1 MTLMLLAVAWL
12 LTYLVHSTILLTG
25 AAVLCALK
33 VIRSH
38 EGRDV
43 LWKVAVLGGLVSATA
58 QLALPLMPRSGIV
71 ALRPIVESPVIEA
84 RAAGPLLAP
93 AAAPARVAEPAGDF
107 ASVALFDSP
116 RRLGSFHAGWPGVVL
131 NFWLFG
137 ALACCLG
144 LFWAR
149 ADLRRRLA
157 GRRDI
162 AGGPLSDTLAEL
174 RSAAG
179 VSRPVRLTVSAAISG
194 PISFGRAEICLPERV
209 LSDLSPAEQR
219 AVLAHE
225 LGHLVRRDPAWQL
238 AGAVIA
244 AVLFLQPLNRLAR
257 RRLMEIAEYLCDDWA
272 AARSGGGLVMA
283 QCLAEVARWMRPGPE
298 LRVAP
303 ALAARPS
310 QLVARVERLV
320 QGSGR
325 GAGRRS
331 RLGVL
336 ALGVGAM
343 GLVAWSAPGVA
354 ARDLPE
360 PPPVASAAQPEPVDE
375 AIRATLSSQDGDGWL
390 SVRGNGRLLVL
401 HPRYTARL
409 TGQGRL
415 GFRQWG
421 RALRVAEGYRVTV
434 DGALVSDDTDVCA
447 DQAVRIVAPSGAVAW
462 TLQPV
467 RRAARQTTL
476 ADTRRRLRDLGE
488 QGAEADLDA
497 AIDTLVRAWAEHPE
511 ALRAAAQRLA
521 RTFEDELAPQFE
533 SLGVA
538 LGRELAPRLER
549 VSDRLGRDLGPE
561 FARLGAELGRT
572 IARSFAETE
581 LRPSVEPGAG
591 SGDFRT
597 KPRPKHR

>member
-25 AAVLCALK
+25 AAMLCALK

-43 LWKVAVLGGLVSATA
+43 LWKVALVGGLVTATA
-58 QLALPLMPRSGIV
+58 QLALPLVPRTAIV

-84 RAAGPLLAP
+84 RAAGPLLASPSPSPFPSPP
-93 AAAPARVAEPAGDF
+93 AAAPVPVAE
-107 ASVALFDSP
+107 
-116 RRLGSFHAGWPGVVL
+116 LGSFHAGWPGVVL

-137 ALACCLG
+137 ALACGLG
-144 LFWAR
+144 LVWAR
-149 ADLRRRLA
+149 ADMRRRLA

-162 AGGPLSDTLAEL
+162 ASGPLAAMLAEL

-179 VSRPVRLTVSAAISG
+179 VRRPVRLTVSTAISG

-209 LSDLSPAEQR
+209 LSHLAPAEQR

-238 AGAVIA
+238 AGAVITA
-244 AVLFLQPLNRLAR
+244 ALFLQPLNRLAR

-283 QCLAEVARWMRPGPE
+283 QCLAEVAKWMRPGPE

-320 QGSGR
+320 QGRAG
-325 GAGRRS
+325 GAGRRA

-336 ALGVGAM
+336 ALGTGVM

-360 PPPVASAAQPEPVDE
+360 PPPPGDAPKAEDMDDVTW
-375 AIRATLSSQDGDGWL
+375 ATLSSQDGDGWL
-390 SVRGNGRLLVL
+390 AVRNGGRLLVL
-401 HPRYTARL
+401 HPHYAVRL
-409 TGQGRL
+409 SGQGRL

-421 RALRVAEGYRVTV
+421 RVLAVADGYRVTV
-434 DGALVSDDTDVCA
+434 DGAPVSGDTDVCA
-447 DQAVRIVAPSGAVAW
+447 DQTVRIVGPSGAVAW
-462 TLQPV
+462 TLHPV
-467 RRAARQTTL
+467 RREARHQAL
-476 ADTRRRLRDLGE
+476 ADTRRGLRDLSG
-488 QGAEADLDA
+488 QDAEAELDA
-497 AIDTLVRAWAEHPE
+497 AIDTLVRAWAENPE
-511 ALRAAAQRLA
+511 AVRAAAERLA
-521 RTFEDELAPQFE
+521 RTFDADLAPQFE

-581 LRPSVEPGAG
+581 LAPSVEPGAG
-591 SGDFRT
+591 SGDFRA
-597 KPRPKHR
+597 KPRPKTR